1 MEITSG
7 GTEGP
12 RLDSVLASR
21 DTNVYGLVL
30 GDHSPEELARTFAR
44 AGWRARK
51 SSRDEYE
58 VEHTWAQLRFFSDGD
73 GAAVFAGT
81 VEPADLTRLTGT
93 FTSLGL
99 SVRIDET

>member
-12 RLDSVLASR
+12 RLDSELASR

-30 GDHSPEELARTFAR
+30 GDHSPEELARIFAR

-58 VEHTWAQLRFFSDGD
+58 VERTWAQLRFFPDGD
-73 GAAVFAGT
+73 GAAVFAGI
-81 VEPADLTRLTGT
+81 ADLARLTDT
-93 FTSLGL
+93 FTGLGL
-99 SVRIDET
+99 TVRIDET

>member
-12 RLDSVLASR
+12 RLGDELALS

-30 GDHSPEELARTFAR
+30 GDDGPEELARTFAR

-51 SSRDEYE
+51 SSYDEYE
-58 VEHTWAQLRFFSDGD
+58 VEHTWARLRFFRDRG
-73 GAAVFAGT
+73 GADVFAGT
-81 VEPADLTRLTGT
+81 VDPAHLARLAGT
-93 FTSLGL
+93 FTGLGL
-99 SVRIDET
+99 TVRIDGG